1 MISVWR
7 RARALA
13 ARFRTPQRRQPP
25 LPERRSSAESGRGK
39 TVRITRPPSSAY
51 TESRTNIGGG
61 CVRVTGYAA
70 ESVNG
75 SDGYH
80 SSVERKKKKIIIK
93 K

>member
-1 MISVWR
+1 MISVCR

-13 ARFRTPQRRQPP
+13 ARFRTPQRRQSP

-61 CVRVTGYAA
+61 VRVTGYAA
-70 ESVNG
+70 ESVDG
-75 SDGYH
+75 SGGYH
-80 SSVERKKKKIIIK
+80 SSGEREEKKIIIK
-93 K
+93 E

>member
-1 MISVWR
+1 MISVCW

-13 ARFRTPQRRQPP
+13 VRFRTPQRRQPP

-51 TESRTNIGGG
+51 TESCTNIGGG
-61 CVRVTGYAA
+61 VRVTGYAA
-70 ESVNG
+70 ESVDG
-75 SDGYH
+75 SNGYH
-80 SSVERKKKKIIIK
+80 SSGEREEKKIIIK